1 MGKKCCELGECSTSY
16 IYILLTNLLF
26 FFKSSVLNLGEL
38 QFNTSVNIFGIETV
52 IKNHVLIKLL
62 LEYLGYIIYGLLF
75 LKFLNKKKIFKKEEE
90 SKNQRKTTNF
100 LIFQE
105 ENFNKHTFSPLL
117 ITCGTFALQL
127 IVRNVLFFCGVWMFD
142 LWIFNIIFISIFM
155 KRIFKK
161 VIYKH
166 HLYTLIFNFIVNL
179 ILLITASCIRTNN
192 EESDYDSIKRLY
204 GSYLFVPLFYLVYLI
219 LASFICY
226 SQVRQKQLMD
236 FAYISPFKILMVIG
250 IFSSAFAFIALI
262 ITSCV
267 GCGGALVENNFCQI
281 SHPNFNDNTFYF
293 DNFVVFLNNL
303 GDKFNND
310 KVSFFLEIFLVYP
323 LYSFSCFMKYF
334 FETMVVYHLNPNYVL
349 ISDNIFY
356 STKKIITLINNPTEV
371 KTYLK
376 LLGELIAF
384 FGYLICLEIFKFK
397 CCGFS
402 YNTRFSINKRGFNE
416 SIKVI
421 FNEEEEDEDDDMC
434 TVSNIDDNSSIGNE
448 KKMIEMYEKNTS
460 N

>member
-1 MGKKCCELGECSTSY
+1 
-16 IYILLTNLLF
+16 
-26 FFKSSVLNLGEL
+26 
-38 QFNTSVNIFGIETV
+38 
-52 IKNHVLIKLL
+52 
-62 LEYLGYIIYGLLF
+62 
-75 LKFLNKKKIFKKEEE
+75 
-90 SKNQRKTTNF
+90 
-100 LIFQE
+100 
-105 ENFNKHTFSPLL
+105 
-117 ITCGTFALQL
+117 
-127 IVRNVLFFCGVWMFD
+127 MFD

-349 ISDNIFY
+349 ISDNIY
-356 STKKIITLINNPTEV
+356 YGTR
-371 KTYLK
+371 
-376 LLGELIAF
+376 
-384 FGYLICLEIFKFK
+384 YLISIIYKPSDIKLYLNAFGDFFSLFLYFFYLEIFRFN
-397 CCGFS
+397 CLGLDF
-402 YNTRFSINKRGFNE
+402 NTRISVELRSKIEGILDNAE
-416 SIKVI
+416 
-421 FNEEEEDEDDDMC
+421 EEEED
-434 TVSNIDDNSSIGNE
+434 NSSSDINRTDD
-448 KKMIEMYEKNTS
+448 I
-460 N
+460 